1 LIQKIIGIIKY
12 NIINKKRK
20 GILLESVVKMPDQ
33 MEKMNPK
40 YVIYFCES
48 GVWYGVVL
56 TPSGILKK
64 GEQISLED
72 VPLKYR
78 NPTQSV

>member
-33 MEKMNPK
+33 MEKMNPEDD
-40 YVIYFCES
+40 IYFNQK
-48 GVWYGVVL
+48 GVWYKVL
-56 TPSGILKK
+56 VTLSGEFRKRL
-64 GEQISLED
+64 ISLED

>member
-1 LIQKIIGIIKY
+1 MIQKIIGIIKY

-48 GVWYGVVL
+48 GVWYGVVV

-64 GEQISLED
+64 GEQISLEK
-72 VPLKYR
+72 VPFEHR
-78 NPTQSV
+78 NTTQSV